1 MTMTAQRPTDGQPP
15 GHDSPVDSALSLGA
29 LSSGA
34 SDGAE
39 AEPRHRQEG
48 SGAHL
53 RFDAV
58 YDEWFDFVW
67 RSARRLGVHEAA
79 LDDVAQD
86 VFLVVYRRL
95 AEFEGRSSLKTWLFG
110 ITLRVVAD
118 WRRTKRRKGGLSE
131 LPPEET
137 LACARSGPSDDLERS
152 QSARLLHALL
162 AELDDEKREVFVM
175 IELEELTAPE
185 VASML
190 AVPLNTVYSR
200 LRVAREDFERALSR
214 YRAKEKSSAERAR
227 ARRQS
232 P

>member
-1 MTMTAQRPTDGQPP
+1 VIPSAQGPTDPEEG
-15 GHDSPVDSALSLGA
+15 GHDSTVDSALSLGA
-29 LSSGA
+29 FASGA
-34 SDGAE
+34 SSE
-39 AEPRHRQEG
+39 ASAPHAAASDR
-48 SGAHL
+48 SGPHL

-58 YDEWFDFVW
+58 YDEWFEFVW
-67 RSARRLGVHEAA
+67 RSARRLGVHEAS

-118 WRRTKRRKGGLSE
+118 WRRTKRRKGGLAE
-131 LPPEET
+131 LPPEDV
-137 LACARSGPSDDLERS
+137 LACAQAGPADEMERAET
-152 QSARLLHALL
+152 ARLLHSLL

-185 VASML
+185 VASVL

-200 LRVAREDFERALSR
+200 LRVAREDFERALGR
-214 YRAKEKSSAERAR
+214 HRAKEKGAGERAR
-227 ARRQS
+227 ARRKS